1 MCNDNC
7 FSQWNEISYF
17 EEFKEFDNLCLRAKL
32 YLWDWI
38 LNDEGNVCGLADG
51 ILNSNIL
58 NSKLTPIEQ
67 IWNVCYTRYI
77 HNYLYKNS
85 FLNEINKEYHFV
97 LPINVAFLEF
107 AREQEKIEAKEKNY
121 IADFEL
127 NFSYKFADEYI
138 FPLFK
143 DLKYIVE
150 LDGFDYH
157 NNKNQM
163 NYDYDRQ
170 QNLQLLGYKVM
181 RFTGSQIYNA
191 PYDCIHKFFTMV
203 INDMKKEYNDGRKRT
218 MDKT

>member
-17 EEFKEFDNLCLRAKL
+17 EEFKEFDKLCLRAKL

-67 IWNVCYTRYI
+67 IWNVCYARYI
-77 HNYLYKNS
+77 HNYLYENS
-85 FLNEINKEYHFV
+85 FLNEINKKYHFV
-97 LPINVAFLEF
+97 LPINVAFSEF

-181 RFTGSQIYNA
+181 RFTGSQIYNT

-203 INDMKKEYNDGRKRT
+203 INDMKKEYNDGGKRT